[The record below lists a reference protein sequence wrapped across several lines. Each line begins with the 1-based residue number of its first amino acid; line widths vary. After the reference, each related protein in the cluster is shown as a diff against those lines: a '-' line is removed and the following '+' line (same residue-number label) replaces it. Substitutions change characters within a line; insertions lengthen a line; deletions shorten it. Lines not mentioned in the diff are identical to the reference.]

1 MKRRTEITIE
11 TERLVVMTRSFTRRE
26 LSWCSCCDEGVDMLS
41 TDSAA
46 LIGKV
51 SSRTIFRWVETGMV
65 HSSETPDGLLLI
77 CPNSLRT
84 LSSNL

>member
-1 MKRRTEITIE
+1 MKRRTEFTIE
-11 TERLVVMTRSFTRRE
+11 TERLIVLTRSITRRE

-51 SSRTIFRWVETGMV
+51 SSRTIFRWVEAGIV
-65 HSSETPDGLLLI
+65 HSFETPDGLLRI
-77 CPNSLRT
+77 CPNSLRG
-84 LSSNL
+84 LNNS